1 MRKLCIG
8 YSSNTC
14 GLILQLQTPGLI
26 QRQTHQ
32 RIPGEVITLRVVDWE
47 SDEMNAAMQDAFDNV
62 FSVEHPNIKVEIV
75 EGSYSD
81 YNQQMNAMITAGEAP
96 DVFQLGYDQG
106 CSFYKKNLLTDWTDK
121 VAEDTEF
128 MDGFYEGTVDGWQY
142 DGKTYG
148 LPGLVNVYGVFYNK
162 DILAD
167 AGLDEPS
174 VDWTWD
180 DLFDYAEK
188 LKDPSANKFGLYGLN
203 TDIFGL
209 TNISV
214 SEGGSPFVDSLTHT
228 TTVTVDDKL
237 KETAEKVA
245 GLIADGTIPGRTY
258 ETANQLSAFEAGE
271 MGMLFYGQWEV
282 DSLIRN
288 CPDLN
293 WGYAPIPK
301 GSVKAAESYD
311 TVGWVSPKDLKYPD
325 ETWEL
330 MKFMSPTNTTRYIR
344 PSARGLNRACMRF
357 IGASG
362 ICGGCL
368 DAAAPDGRTS
378 ARATSATSIDCVAGF
393 GSSPAFGE
401 SAARCSCDSITFPLY
416 LAFRGQR
423 RSTPAIR
430 QRAGRRCRLPNLVRV
445 YTCIATKHRTCPI
458 RWITVDNFGWP

>member
-1 MRKLCIG
+1 MENRTENSRRYGGRWRKTQKIMKLCMLFLCAAFLQVSANT
-8 YSSNTC
+8 YSQEAKLDLKVNNASLEQVMNNIRRQSEFSFFFDDAAVKNISN
-14 GLILQLQTPGLI
+14 II
-26 QRQTHQ
+26 
-32 RIPGEVITLRVVDWE
+32 
-47 SDEMNAAMQDAFDNV
+47 
-62 FSVEHPNIKVEIV
+62 
-75 EGSYSD
+75 
-81 YNQQMNAMITAGEAP
+81 
-96 DVFQLGYDQG
+96 
-106 CSFYKKNLLTDWTDK
+106 
-121 VAEDTEF
+121 
-128 MDGFYEGTVDGWQY
+128 
-142 DGKTYG
+142 
-148 LPGLVNVYGVFYNK
+148 YNK

-237 KETAEKVA
+237 KEAAEKVA

-301 GSVKAAESYD
+301 GSVKAA
-311 TVGWVSPKDLKYPD
+311 
-325 ETWEL
+325 
-330 MKFMSPTNTTRYIR
+330 MST
-344 PSARGLNRACMRF
+344 
-357 IGASG
+357 
-362 ICGGCL
+362 
-368 DAAAPDGRTS
+368 
-378 ARATSATSIDCVAGF
+378 
-393 GSSPAFGE
+393 
-401 SAARCSCDSITFPLY
+401 
-416 LAFRGQR
+416 
-423 RSTPAIR
+423 
-430 QRAGRRCRLPNLVRV
+430 
-445 YTCIATKHRTCPI
+445 
-458 RWITVDNFGWP
+458 

>member
-1 MRKLCIG
+1 MKRKKAMAIVMVAAMTVTMLAGCG
-8 YSSNTC
+8 SSASDTAV
-14 GLILQLQTPGLI
+14 TPAADSAATDT
-26 QRQTHQ
+26 RADSTADTSADS
-32 RIPGEVITLRVVDWE
+32 GEVITLRVVDWE

-62 FSVEHPNIKVEIV
+62 FSVAHPNIKVEIV

-81 YNQQMNAMITAGEAP
+81 YSQQMNAMITAGEAP

-121 VAEDTEF
+121 AAADSEF

-148 LPGLVNVYGVFYNK
+148 LPGLVNVYGIFYNK
-162 DILAD
+162 DILAN

-174 VDWTWD
+174 ADWTWD
-180 DLFDYAEK
+180 DLFEYAEK
-188 LKDPSANKFGLYGLN
+188 LKDPSSNKFGLYGLN

-228 TTVTVDDKL
+228 TKVTVDDKL
-237 KETAEKVA
+237 KEAAEKVA

-330 MKFMSPTNTTRYIR
+330 MKFMSSEMYETVLTKTPVAACAHAASADVFYNTVKDN
-344 PSARGLNRACMRF
+344 GHE
-357 IGASG
+357 
-362 ICGGCL
+362 
-368 DAAAPDGRTS
+368 DAAEAVKTMM
-378 ARATSATSIDCVAGF
+378 AIETKN
-393 GSSPAFGE
+393 
-401 SAARCSCDSITFPLY
+401 
-416 LAFRGQR
+416 
-423 RSTPAIR
+423 AIR
-430 QRAGRRCRLPNLVRV
+430 YAADWSGDAGKLWDPDFNNFMDG
-445 YTCIATKHRTCPI
+445 KSG
-458 RWITVDNFGWP
+458 TVDTLTDLAQKVNDLIAAQ